1 VNIDA
6 AQHPFWDVMWTFFL
20 IWIWVSW
27 IWLVIVVIGDIIR
40 RRDLSTGAKA
50 SWGIIVLILP
60 LVGALIY
67 LISQGGS
74 MADRRAQREYGGN

>member
-1 VNIDA
+1 
-6 AQHPFWDVMWTFFL
+6 MWTFFL

-27 IWLVIVVIGDIIR
+27 LWLVIVVIGDLIR
-40 RRDLSTGAKA
+40 RRDISTAAKA

-67 LISQGGS
+67 LISQGGE
-74 MADRRAQREYGGN
+74 MAERRAQREYGGN